1 MRAITDES
9 LDIREVPVP
18 SPLKGDVLIG
28 VDFAGINRADL
39 SQVAGSYPPP
49 PGASNILGLEVS
61 GHRVDTGERV
71 MALLSYG
78 GYADYVAV
86 PEGQVMPVPDAIDQA
101 HAAAIPESLA
111 TAWSNLVDVLRV
123 GDGTTVLIQGGSG
136 SLGTI
141 AVQLARELGATVIAT
156 AGGEDRCRAVEGLG
170 ATAVD
175 HDDGLVEQ
183 VRELAP
189 DGVDAI
195 LNIMGADVGEL
206 LPLLAVD
213 GRIAVIALQGG
224 AVSDVNLGRMM
235 VKRLSVHG
243 TTLRGRP
250 TQQKESIVRAAAD
263 FALPRFA
270 DGRMTAHVA
279 ESFPLEKVAAAFS
292 YVKHSKPF
300 GKVILDVGTG
310 RG

>member
-18 SPLKGDVLIG
+18 SPLKGDVLIR

-71 MALLSYG
+71 MALLSSG

-86 PEGQVMPVPDAIDQA
+86 PGGQVMPVPDTIDQA

-111 TAWSNLVDVLRV
+111 TAWSNLADVLRV

-156 AGGEDRCRAVEGLG
+156 AGGRKRCRAIEGLG

-235 VKRLSVHG
+235 VKRLSIHG

-279 ESFPLEKVAAAFS
+279 ESFPLEKVAAAFA
-292 YVKHSKPF
+292 YVKQSKPF